1 MKKSFAVL
9 GLGRFGRSISME
21 LYRLGA
27 DVMVIDNDEEKIN
40 RVADYVTCAMNI
52 DARDTD
58 ALKNAGIANM
68 DAVIVAMADYLE
80 PSVMS
85 VMAAKE
91 LGVPYVIAKARDEV
105 TGNIFDK
112 IGADKVVFP
121 ERESGI
127 RLSHK
132 LMSDDFLE
140 FFDLSETVSLVELM
154 PKKDW
159 VGKSL
164 KELNLRKLFK
174 INVIA
179 IKEEND
185 VKVAMDPDEPLKA
198 DCPLLITVKKSDLKR
213 LM

>member
-91 LGVPYVIAKARDEV
+91 
-105 TGNIFDK
+105 
-112 IGADKVVFP
+112 
-121 ERESGI
+121 
-127 RLSHK
+127 
-132 LMSDDFLE
+132 
-140 FFDLSETVSLVELM
+140 
-154 PKKDW
+154 
-159 VGKSL
+159 
-164 KELNLRKLFK
+164 
-174 INVIA
+174 
-179 IKEEND
+179 
-185 VKVAMDPDEPLKA
+185 
-198 DCPLLITVKKSDLKR
+198 
-213 LM
+213 